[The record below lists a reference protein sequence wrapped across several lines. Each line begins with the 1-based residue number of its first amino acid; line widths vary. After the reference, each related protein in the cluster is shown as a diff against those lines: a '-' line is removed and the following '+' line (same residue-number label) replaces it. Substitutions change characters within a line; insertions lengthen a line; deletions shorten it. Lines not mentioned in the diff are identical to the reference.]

1 MVGELPRGA
10 MVKNLPANAG
20 DIRCGFNPWVMKIPW
35 RREWLPSCLE
45 NPKDIGARVLQS
57 MGSKTVDTTEHTCI
71 LNDYCVL
78 RRKRYKVWMRC
89 IPHSQNAQLQY
100 LYQFL
105 LYNKLLQNKLILFTI
120 LYVSNLD
127 WIVASGLA
135 QSPYTPGS
143 CKVTMQEHRYVER
156 KKLQPHMQSTMAA
169 PTLFQHKLTFSE
181 FNEIH
186 KPWRGWSQLGTLTVC
201 SCWQVRWGNQQR
213 SIYSKLWFFQ

>member
-1 MVGELPRGA
+1 MILV
-10 MVKNLPANAG
+10 VKNLPANLG
-20 DIRCGFNPWVMKIPW
+20 DIRCGFNPWVRKIPW
-35 RREWLPSCLE
+35 RRAWQRTPVFWPGESHGQRSLAGYSPWGRKQL
-45 NPKDIGARVLQS
+45 
-57 MGSKTVDTTEHTCI
+57 DTTEHTCI

-78 RRKRYKVWMRC
+78 RRKRDKVWMRC

-127 WIVASGLA
+127 WTVASGLA

-143 CKVTMQEHRYVER
+143 CKVTMQEHRCVER
-156 KKLQPHMQSTMAA
+156 KLQPHTQSTMAA
-169 PTLFQHKLTFSE
+169 PTLFKHKLTFSE

-201 SCWQVRWGNQQR
+201 SCWWVRWGNQQR
-213 SIYSKLWFFQ
+213 SIYSKLWVSQ